1 MTLEMMMLNVKAE
14 TEESAR
20 RRFMFQG
27 AHTTMAE
34 MPKDAEN
41 LTLATSG
48 EDGSVCERMTFRLH
62 HGQMSAPREDVVRAE
77 RFIPHLVAR
86 ARLVGPTR

>member
-1 MTLEMMMLNVKAE
+1 MFGRQGRD
-14 TEESAR
+14 R
-20 RRFMFQG
+20 RKCVSTIHVSREG
-27 AHTTMAE
+27 AHTAMAE
-34 MPKDAEN
+34 MPKHAEN

-62 HGQMSAPREDVVRAE
+62 HGQMSAPREDAVRAE